1 MSRRHGDVWRSWCG
15 GAAIVPVGPV
25 FQPDP
30 RFVGLGAEF
39 GDPVE
44 AADFPKH
51 ILRWRDQRA
60 ATLVGLEGLSDA
72 EWTGHF
78 GRFIPLPN
86 IGQPP
91 IAMRYHGHQFRTY
104 NPQLGD
110 GRGFL
115 LGQLRDVNGRLLD
128 LGTKGSGQTPW
139 SRQGDGR
146 LTLKGGVRE
155 ILAARMLEAHGVYT
169 SQALSL
175 VETGENLARND
186 EPSPTRSAVLVR
198 LQDSHVRFGT
208 FQRHAF
214 LERPDN
220 LAALVD
226 HCVDCYFPHLQP
238 LEGPERVA
246 AFVREVALAT
256 AKMVAGWMAA
266 GFVHG
271 VLNTDNMNVTGQSF
285 DYGPWRFLPY
295 ADASFTAAY
304 FDHQGL
310 YAYGRQAE
318 AGLWNLKQ
326 LAGALTSICPV
337 ADLTDAIRAYPPA
350 FADAQLA
357 AMCKRLGVELGDDP
371 AKARTMLDAMFAFM
385 ARSGVSWDGFF
396 HDWFGGVASRE
407 RAIACPRATLY
418 QGPDFEAWNAAM
430 AEFAPDRPQRLN
442 ADYFQR
448 LEPASLVIDAVER
461 LWEDIAARDDW
472 GTFDNKVREI
482 DELRAALR

>member
-1 MSRRHGDVWRSWCG
+1 
-15 GAAIVPVGPV
+15 VPTDTSYK
-25 FQPDP
+25 PDP
-30 RFVGLGAEF
+30 RFALLGPEF
-39 GDPVE
+39 GDVVE
-44 AADFPKH
+44 AATFPKH
-51 ILRWRDQRA
+51 KLRWRDQRA
-60 ATLVGLEGLSDA
+60 AGQVGLGSLTDS
-72 EWTGHF
+72 EWLTYLGQF
-78 GRFIPLPN
+78 EALPN

-91 IAMRYHGHQFRTY
+91 IAMRYHGHQFRSY

-115 LGQLRDVNGRLLD
+115 LGQMRDNEGRLLD

-155 ILAARMLEAHGVYT
+155 ILAARMLEAQGVKT
-169 SQALSL
+169 SKALSL
-175 VETGENLARND
+175 IETGEDLARSD

-198 LQDSHVRFGT
+198 LQHSHVRFGT

-220 LAALVD
+220 LTALVD
-226 HCVDCYFPHLQP
+226 HCVACYYPALTN
-238 LEGPERVA
+238 LEGPARVA

-256 AKMVAGWMAA
+256 ANMVAGWMAA

-271 VLNTDNMNVTGQSF
+271 VLNTDNMNVTGESF
-285 DYGPWRFLPY
+285 DYGPWRFLPV

-326 LAGALTSICPV
+326 LAGALTAICPV
-337 ADLTDAIRAYPPA
+337 ADLTEAVRAYPAA

-357 AMCKRLGVELGDDP
+357 AMCARLGVVAGDDQSQ
-371 AKARTMLDAMFAFM
+371 ARAMLDAMFAFM
-385 ARSGVSWDGFF
+385 ARSGMSWDGFF
-396 HDWFGGVASRE
+396 HDWFGGLASTH
-407 RAIACPRATLY
+407 RALAGPRVSLY
-418 QGPDFEAWNAAM
+418 QGPDFLAWRGAIEAFSS
-430 AEFAPDRPQRLN
+430 ERPERLQTPYFEAPN
-442 ADYFQR
+442 
-448 LEPASLVIDAVER
+448 PASLVIEEVEA
-461 LWEDIAARDDW
+461 LWEPIAQDDDW
-472 GTFDNKVREI
+472 TLFDAKIEAI
-482 DELRAALR
+482 EALRLALI

>member
-1 MSRRHGDVWRSWCG
+1 M
-15 GAAIVPVGPV
+15 PVGQG
-25 FQPDP
+25 FRPDP
-30 RFVGLGAEF
+30 SFFALGGEF
-39 GDPVE
+39 GDAVE
-44 AADFPKH
+44 SAHFPKT
-51 ILRWRDQRA
+51 ILRWRDQSA
-60 ATLVGLEGLSDA
+60 AANVGLDTLTDN
-72 EWTGHF
+72 EWRAHF
-78 GRFIPLPN
+78 GKFEPLPR

-91 IAMRYHGHQFRTY
+91 IAMRYHGHQFRNY

-115 LGQLRDVNGRLLD
+115 LGQLRDHKGRLLD

-155 ILAARMLEAHGVYT
+155 ILAARMLEAQGVST
-169 SQALSL
+169 SKALSL
-175 VETGENLARND
+175 IETGENLARND

-198 LQDSHVRFGT
+198 LQHSHVRFGT

-220 LAALVD
+220 LIALVD
-226 HCVDCYFPHLQP
+226 HCVECYYPALSG
-238 LEGPERVA
+238 LDGPIRVA
-246 AFVREVALAT
+246 AFVREVAVAT

-271 VLNTDNMNVTGQSF
+271 VLNTDNMNVTGESF

-295 ADASFTAAY
+295 ADAAFTAAY

-337 ADLTDAIRAYPPA
+337 ADLTEAIRAYPPV

-357 AMCKRLGVELGDDP
+357 AMCARLGVLQGSD
-371 AKARTMLDAMFAFM
+371 ARKVRDMLDAMFAFM

-396 HDWFGGVASRE
+396 HDWFGGVASFE
-407 RAIACPRATLY
+407 RASQGPRAALY
-418 QGPDFEAWNAAM
+418 QGLDFEAWQRTIDSFEAH
-430 AEFAPDRPQRLN
+430 RPERLN
-442 ADYFQR
+442 LHYFQNPEPVS
-448 LEPASLVIDAVER
+448 LEIKEVEALWLPITSTDNWSAFDAKIAHIEASRV
-461 LWEDIAARDDW
+461 
-472 GTFDNKVREI
+472 
-482 DELRAALR
+482 ALG

>member
-1 MSRRHGDVWRSWCG
+1 MAF
-15 GAAIVPVGPV
+15 GAGFA
-25 FQPDP
+25 PDP
-30 RFVGLGAEF
+30 RFVGLGPEF
-39 GDPVE
+39 GDAVE
-44 AADFPKH
+44 PAEFPAY

-60 ATLVGLEGLSDA
+60 AASVGLDTLTDA
-72 EWTGHF
+72 EWIGHF
-78 GRFIPLPN
+78 GQFSPLPN

-91 IAMRYHGHQFRTY
+91 IAMRYHGHQFRSY

-115 LGQLRDVNGRLLD
+115 LGQVCDDAVRLMD
-128 LGTKGSGQTPW
+128 FGTKGSGQTPW

-155 ILAARMLEAHGVYT
+155 ILAARILAAQGVYT
-169 SQALSL
+169 SHALSL
-175 VETGENLARND
+175 VETGEDLARSD

-198 LQDSHVRFGT
+198 LQHSHVRFGT

-220 LAALVD
+220 LTALVD
-226 HCVDCYFPHLQP
+226 HCVDCYYPSLAA

-246 AFVREVALAT
+246 AFVREVAVAT

-295 ADASFTAAY
+295 ADATFTAAY

-326 LAGALTSICPV
+326 LAGALTAICPV
-337 ADLTDAIRAYPPA
+337 ADLTDAVRAYPPT
-350 FADAQLA
+350 FAEAQLA
-357 AMCKRLGVELGDDP
+357 AMCARLGIERGADDG
-371 AKARTMLDAMFAFM
+371 AAREMLDTMFAFM
-385 ARSGVSWDGFF
+385 ARSGISWDGLF
-396 HDWFGGVASRE
+396 HDWFGGAASE
-407 RAIACPRATLY
+407 ARAMDGPRSALY
-418 QGPDFEAWNAAM
+418 QGADFDSWYAIVKHFEP
-430 AEFAPDRPQRLN
+430 ERVERLSHP
-442 ADYFQR
+442 YFQQPH
-448 LEPASLVIDAVER
+448 PASLVIEEVEALWDA
-461 LWEDIAARDDW
+461 IAARDDW
-472 GTFDNKVREI
+472 SVFDAKIAQIE
-482 DELRAALR
+482 ALGCALDLKAINYPNR

>member
-1 MSRRHGDVWRSWCG
+1 M
-15 GAAIVPVGPV
+15 PLGPSYR
-25 FQPDP
+25 PDP
-30 RFVGLGAEF
+30 RFISLGAEF

-44 AADFPKH
+44 AAAFPER
-51 ILRWRDQRA
+51 ILRWRDQPA
-60 ATLVGLEGLSDA
+60 ATLVGVDGLTDA
-72 EWTGHF
+72 EWTDHF
-78 GRFIPLPN
+78 GKFAPLPN

-115 LGQLRDVNGRLLD
+115 LGQLHDDQGRLLD

-155 ILAARMLEAHGVYT
+155 ILAARMLEAQGVYT

-175 VETGENLARND
+175 VETGEDLARND

-198 LQDSHVRFGT
+198 LQHSHIRFGT
-208 FQRHAF
+208 FQRQAF

-220 LAALVD
+220 LTALVD
-226 HCVDCYFPHLQP
+226 HCVDCYYLHLAE
-238 LEGPERVA
+238 LEGPTKVA

-326 LAGALTSICPV
+326 LAGALTTICPV
-337 ADLTDAIRAYPPA
+337 ADLTEAIRAYPQA

-357 AMCKRLGVELGDDP
+357 ALSKRLGIVAGDDP
-371 AKARTMLDAMFAFM
+371 SKARTMLDSMFAFM

-396 HDWFGGVASRE
+396 HDWFGGIVSQK
-407 RAIACPRATLY
+407 RATAGQRADLY
-418 QGPDFEAWNAAM
+418 SGPDFDTWYKAITDFSAVHPE
-430 AEFAPDRPQRLN
+430 RL
-442 ADYFQR
+442 ATEYFQR
-448 LEPASLVIDAVER
+448 LDPASLVIDEVEA
-461 LWEDIAARDDW
+461 LWDGIAAHNDW
-472 GTFDNKVREI
+472 SAFERKIADIEAMR
-482 DELRAALR
+482 LALTL

>member
-1 MSRRHGDVWRSWCG
+1 MPSAPYRPDARF
-15 GAAIVPVGPV
+15 AALGPD
-25 FQPDP
+25 FSD
-30 RFVGLGAEF
+30 A
-39 GDPVE
+39 VE

-51 ILRWRDQRA
+51 ILRWRHQEA
-60 ATLVGLEGLSDA
+60 AASVGLDSLTEVQWIA
-72 EWTGHF
+72 HF
-78 GRFIPLPN
+78 GKFAPLEA
-86 IGQPP
+86 IGQGPL
-91 IAMRYHGHQFRTY
+91 AMRYHGHQFRTY

-115 LGQLRDVNGRLLD
+115 LGQLRDGDGRLLD

-155 ILAARMLEAHGVYT
+155 ILAAHMLGALGVNT
-169 SQALSL
+169 SKAFSL
-175 VETGENLARND
+175 IETGENLARND

-198 LQDSHVRFGT
+198 LQHSHVRFGT

-214 LERPDN
+214 LGKPDN
-220 LAALVD
+220 LTALVD
-226 HCVDCYFPHLQP
+226 HCIDCYYPALAS
-238 LEGPERVA
+238 LEGPARVA

-256 AKMVAGWMAA
+256 AQMVAGWMAA

-326 LAGALTSICPV
+326 LAGALTPICPV
-337 ADLTDAIRAYPPA
+337 EDLTEAIRAFPPA
-350 FADAQLA
+350 FAQGQLT
-357 AMCKRLGVELGDDP
+357 AMCARLGVLEGDDP
-371 AKARTMLDAMFAFM
+371 ASARTMLDAMFAFM
-385 ARSGVSWDGFF
+385 ARSGISWDGFF
-396 HDWFGGVASRE
+396 LDWFGGAISQA
-407 RAIACPRATLY
+407 RAMEGPRSGLY
-418 QGPDFEAWNAAM
+418 TGADFQTWHEAIQS
-430 AEFAPDRPQRLN
+430 FLPDRPTRLEHP
-442 ADYFQR
+442 YFQR
-448 LEPASLVIDAVER
+448 REPASLVIKEVEA
-461 LWEDIAARDDW
+461 LWDPIARTDDW
-472 GTFDNKVREI
+472 SAFDAKIADI
-482 DELRAALR
+482 DALADALT

>member
-1 MSRRHGDVWRSWCG
+1 MTI
-15 GAAIVPVGPV
+15 GAQFLADPQFVKLGPDFSDTV
-25 FQPDP
+25 AP
-30 RFVGLGAEF
+30 AEF
-39 GDPVE
+39 PEHV
-44 AADFPKH
+44 
-51 ILRWRDQRA
+51 LRWRDQRA
-60 ATLVGLEGLSDA
+60 AASVGLNTFTDS
-72 EWTGHF
+72 EWIAHF
-78 GRFIPLPN
+78 GKFEPLPN

-91 IAMRYHGHQFRTY
+91 IAMRYHGHQFRSY

-115 LGQLRDVNGRLLD
+115 LGQIRDERGRLLD

-155 ILAARMLEAHGVYT
+155 ILAARMLEAQGVTT
-169 SQALSL
+169 SKALSL
-175 VETGENLARND
+175 IETGEDLVRGD

-198 LQDSHVRFGT
+198 LQHSHIRFGT
-208 FQRHAF
+208 FQRHAY

-226 HCVDCYFPHLQP
+226 HCVECYYPSLVP
-238 LEGPERVA
+238 LEGPARVA

-271 VLNTDNMNVTGQSF
+271 VLNTDNMTVTGESF

-318 AGLWNLKQ
+318 ACFWNLKQ

-337 ADLTDAIRAYPPA
+337 GDLTEAVRVYPSA
-350 FADAQLA
+350 FADAQLT
-357 AMCKRLGVELGDDP
+357 AMCKRLGVLQGTD
-371 AKARTMLDAMFAFM
+371 AGAARTMLDAMFAFM
-385 ARSGVSWDGFF
+385 ARSAVSWDGFF
-396 HDWFGGVASRE
+396 HDWFGGAASQA
-407 RAIACPRATLY
+407 RAQQGPRAALY
-418 QGPDFEAWNAAM
+418 QGQDFEAWRRAIEGFDA
-430 AEFAPDRPQRLN
+430 DRPERLN
-442 ADYFQR
+442 ALYFQQPD
-448 LEPASLVIDAVER
+448 PASLVIEEVEA
-461 LWEDIAARDDW
+461 LWEKI
-472 GTFDNKVREI
+472 
-482 DELRAALR
+482 ALRDEWLAFDAKIVAIEAFREAIL

>member
-1 MSRRHGDVWRSWCG
+1 MPFGDGFS
-15 GAAIVPVGPV
+15 
-25 FQPDP
+25 PDP
-30 RFVGLGAEF
+30 RFVALGPEF
-39 GDPVE
+39 GDAVE
-44 AADFPKH
+44 PADFPAH
-51 ILRWRDQRA
+51 ILRWRDQKA
-60 ATLVGLEGLSDA
+60 AVSVDLNTLTDA
-72 EWTGHF
+72 EWIAHF
-78 GRFIPLPN
+78 GQFVPLPD

-115 LGQLRDVNGRLLD
+115 LGQVRDNLGRLMD
-128 LGTKGSGQTPW
+128 FGTKGSGQTPW
-139 SRQGDGR
+139 SRAGDGR

-155 ILAARMLEAHGVYT
+155 ILAARMLAAQGVTT
-169 SQALSL
+169 SKALSL
-175 VETGENLARND
+175 IETGEDLARND

-198 LQDSHVRFGT
+198 LQHSHVRFGT

-220 LAALVD
+220 LTALVD
-226 HCVDCYFPHLQP
+226 HCVDCYYPALTA
-238 LEGPERVA
+238 LEGPARVA

-271 VLNTDNMNVTGQSF
+271 VLNTDNMNVTGESF

-310 YAYGRQAE
+310 YSYGRQAE

-326 LAGALTSICPV
+326 LAGALTAICPV
-337 ADLTDAIRAYPPA
+337 ADLTEAIRAYPPA

-357 AMCKRLGVELGDDP
+357 AMCQRLGVLRGEDDGD
-371 AKARTMLDAMFAFM
+371 ARTMLDAMFAFM

-396 HDWFGGVASRE
+396 HDWFCGIASE
-407 RAIACPRATLY
+407 ARAMAGPRAPLY
-418 QGPDFEAWNAAM
+418 QGADFDLWRVCMDGFGA
-430 AEFAPDRPQRLN
+430 DRPERLSHP
-442 ADYFQR
+442 YFQQIH
-448 LEPASLVIDAVER
+448 PASLVIEEVEA
-461 LWEDIAARDDW
+461 LWEPIAARDDW
-472 GTFDNKVREI
+472 RAFDAKIGEI
-482 DELRAALR
+482 DEMGAALA

>member
-1 MSRRHGDVWRSWCG
+1 VSL
-15 GAAIVPVGPV
+15 GPNYR
-25 FQPDP
+25 PDP
-30 RFVGLGAEF
+30 RFATLGPEF
-39 GDPVE
+39 GDAVE
-44 AADFPKH
+44 AASFPAH
-51 ILRWRDQRA
+51 ILRWRHQDAAKSIGLDTLTDDQWVKH
-60 ATLVGLEGLSDA
+60 L
-72 EWTGHF
+72 GHF
-78 GRFIPLPN
+78 APLPN

-115 LGQLRDVNGRLLD
+115 FGQLRDDQGRLLD

-155 ILAARMLEAHGVYT
+155 ILAAHMLAALGVNT
-169 SQALSL
+169 SKALSL
-175 VETGENLARND
+175 IETGEDLARND

-198 LQDSHVRFGT
+198 VQHSHVRFGT

-214 LERPDN
+214 LERADN
-220 LAALVD
+220 LTALVD
-226 HCVDCYFPHLQP
+226 HCVDCYYPALAS
-238 LEGPERVA
+238 LDGPARVA
-246 AFVREVALAT
+246 AFVREVSVAT

-271 VLNTDNMNVTGQSF
+271 VLNTDNMNVTGESF

-326 LAGALTSICPV
+326 LAGALTLICPV
-337 ADLTDAIRAYPPA
+337 ADLTEAVRAYPPA
-350 FADAQLA
+350 FANAQLA
-357 AMCKRLGVELGDDP
+357 AMCARLGVLQGDD
-371 AKARTMLDAMFAFM
+371 AKARAMLDAMFAFM

-396 HDWFGGVASRE
+396 HDWFGGMASAT
-407 RAIACPRATLY
+407 RAKAGPRSDLY
-418 QGPDFEAWNAAM
+418 QGPDFEAWYGAM
-430 AEFAPDRPQRLN
+430 AAFEPDRPQRLC

-448 LEPASLVIDAVER
+448 PNPASLVIDEVEG
-461 LWEDIAARDDW
+461 LWEEIAVRDDW
-472 GTFDNKVREI
+472 RAFDAKIAEI
-482 DELRAALR
+482 DVLATALA

>member
-1 MSRRHGDVWRSWCG
+1 MDFS
-15 GAAIVPVGPV
+15 
-25 FQPDP
+25 PDP
-30 RFVGLGAEF
+30 KFVALGAEF

-44 AADFPKH
+44 AAAFPAH
-51 ILRWRDQRA
+51 ILRWRDGRA
-60 ATLVGLEGLSDA
+60 AASVGLDTLTDT
-72 EWTGHF
+72 EWVAHF
-78 GRFIPLPN
+78 GKFELLPA

-91 IAMRYHGHQFRTY
+91 LAMRYHGHQFRSY

-115 LGQLRDVNGRLLD
+115 LGQLRDDQGRLMD

-155 ILAARMLEAHGVYT
+155 ILAARMLEAQGVKT
-169 SQALSL
+169 SKAFSL
-175 VETGENLARND
+175 IETGEDLARND

-198 LQDSHVRFGT
+198 LQHSHVRFGT
-208 FQRHAF
+208 FQRQAF

-220 LAALVD
+220 LTALVD
-226 HCVDCYFPHLQP
+226 HCVDCYYPGLAS
-238 LEGPERVA
+238 LEGPARVA
-246 AFVREVALAT
+246 TFVREVSLAT

-271 VLNTDNMNVTGQSF
+271 VLNTDNMNVTGESF

-295 ADASFTAAY
+295 ADAAFTAAY

-318 AGLWNLKQ
+318 AGLWNLRQ

-357 AMCKRLGVELGDDP
+357 AMCRRLGILRGDDDS
-371 AKARTMLDAMFAFM
+371 AARAMLDAMFAFM

-396 HDWFGGVASRE
+396 HDWFGGSVSHD
-407 RAIACPRATLY
+407 RALAGPRSQLY
-418 QGPDFEAWNAAM
+418 KGPDFETWRAAIDG
-430 AEFAPDRPQRLN
+430 FAADRPERLSQP
-442 ADYFQR
+442 YFQR
-448 LEPASLVIDAVER
+448 AEPASLVIEEVEA
-461 LWEDIAARDDW
+461 LWEGIAFRDDW
-472 GTFDNKVREI
+472 SGFDAKIADIE
-482 DELRAALR
+482 DLRLALS

>member
-1 MSRRHGDVWRSWCG
+1 M
-15 GAAIVPVGPV
+15 PVAPN
-25 FQPDP
+25 FAPDP
-30 RFVGLGAEF
+30 QFIKLGDAF
-39 GDPVE
+39 SDKVE
-44 AADFPKH
+44 AASFPNH
-51 ILRWRDQRA
+51 QLRWRDQRA
-60 ATLVGLEGLSDA
+60 AASVGLDCLSDP
-72 EWTGHF
+72 EWIDHF
-78 GRFIPLPN
+78 GKFAPLPD

-91 IAMRYHGHQFRTY
+91 LAMRYHGHQFRSY

-115 LGQLRDVNGRLLD
+115 LGQLRDDRGRLLD

-155 ILAARMLEAHGVYT
+155 ILAARMLEAQGVNT
-169 SQALSL
+169 SRALSL
-175 VETGENLARND
+175 IETGEDLVRGD

-198 LQDSHVRFGT
+198 LQHSHVRFGT

-220 LAALVD
+220 LTALVD
-226 HCVDCYFPHLQP
+226 HCVACYYPALTS
-238 LEGPERVA
+238 LEGPARVA
-246 AFVREVALAT
+246 AFVHEVAVAT

-326 LAGALTSICPV
+326 LAGALTSICAV
-337 ADLTDAIRAYPPA
+337 EDLTDAVRAYPPA

-357 AMCKRLGVELGDDP
+357 AMCRRLGVEQGDNS
-371 AKARTMLDAMFAFM
+371 AKARTMLDTMLAFM

-396 HDWFGGVASRE
+396 HDWFCGVASQD
-407 RAIACPRATLY
+407 RALAGPRASLY
-418 QGPDFEAWNAAM
+418 QGPDFDVWRGVIETFTPAQ
-430 AEFAPDRPQRLN
+430 PKRLSQAYFER
-442 ADYFQR
+442 AD
-448 LEPASLVIDAVER
+448 PASLVIDDVEA
-461 LWEDIAARDDW
+461 LWDAIATRDDW
-472 GTFDNKVREI
+472 SLFDTKIAATES
-482 DELRAALR
+482 LRSALN

>member
-1 MSRRHGDVWRSWCG
+1 MPCRNGNLWRSWRG
-15 GAAIVPVGPV
+15 GTGLVPLAPN
-25 FQPDP
+25 FSPDP
-30 RFVGLGAEF
+30 QFEKLGGEF
-39 GDPVE
+39 GDAVE
-44 AADFPKH
+44 AADFPTH
-51 ILRWRDQRA
+51 IVRWRDQRA
-60 ATLVGLEGLSDA
+60 ATSVGFDTLTDGEWAAHFGKFEPLSD
-72 EWTGHF
+72 
-78 GRFIPLPN
+78 

-115 LGQLRDVNGRLLD
+115 LGQLRDNLGRLLD

-155 ILAARMLEAHGVYT
+155 ILAARMLEAQGVAT
-169 SQALSL
+169 SKALSL
-175 VETGENLARND
+175 IETGEDLTRND

-198 LQDSHVRFGT
+198 LQHSHVRFGT

-220 LAALVD
+220 LTALVD
-226 HCVDCYFPHLQP
+226 HCVACYYPQLGA
-238 LEGPERVA
+238 LEGPARVA
-246 AFVREVALAT
+246 GFVREVALAT

-271 VLNTDNMNVTGQSF
+271 VLNTDNMNVTGESF

-295 ADASFTAAY
+295 ADAAFTAAY
-304 FDHQGL
+304 FDHQSL
-310 YAYGRQAE
+310 YAYGRQPE

-337 ADLTDAIRAYPPA
+337 EDLTDAIRAYPAA

-357 AMCKRLGVELGDDP
+357 AIFKRLGLLQGDDT
-371 AKARTMLDAMFAFM
+371 AKAREMLDAMFAFM

-396 HDWFGGVASRE
+396 HDWFGGTASHD
-407 RAIACPRATLY
+407 RALAGPRSGYY
-418 QGPDFEAWNAAM
+418 QGPDFDAWRATVEAFEA
-430 AEFAPDRPQRLN
+430 DRPERRTLP
-442 ADYFQR
+442 YFQQSD
-448 LEPASLVIDAVER
+448 PASLIIDEVEA
-461 LWEDIAARDDW
+461 LWDAISKSDDW
-472 GTFDNKVREI
+472 TLFDTKIAQIE
-482 DELRAALR
+482 ALRLALG

>member
-1 MSRRHGDVWRSWCG
+1 MPIGPSFLADPQFVKLGD
-15 GAAIVPVGPV
+15 
-25 FQPDP
+25 
-30 RFVGLGAEF
+30 EF
-39 GDPVE
+39 GDVVD
-44 AADFPKH
+44 AADFPQH

-60 ATLVGLEGLSDA
+60 AQTVGLDA
-72 EWTGHF
+72 LTDPEWTAHF
-78 GRFIPLPN
+78 GRFQPLN
-86 IGQPP
+86 GIGQPP

-115 LGQLRDVNGRLLD
+115 LGQIRDDRGRLLD

-155 ILAARMLEAHGVYT
+155 ILAARMLEAQGVTT
-169 SQALSL
+169 SKALSL
-175 VETGENLARND
+175 IETGQDLARND

-198 LQDSHVRFGT
+198 LQHSHVRFGT

-220 LAALVD
+220 LTALVD
-226 HCVDCYFPHLQP
+226 HCVACYYPHLGM
-238 LEGPERVA
+238 LEGPQKVA
-246 AFVREVALAT
+246 AFVRDVSLAT

-271 VLNTDNMNVTGQSF
+271 VLNTDNMNVTGESF

-295 ADASFTAAY
+295 ADAAFTAAY

-326 LAGALTSICPV
+326 LAGALTPICPV
-337 ADLTDAIRAYPPA
+337 EDLIDAIRAYPPA
-350 FADAQLA
+350 FAQAQLT
-357 AMCKRLGVELGDDP
+357 AMCARLGLMQGDDP
-371 AKARTMLDAMFAFM
+371 AKAREMLDAMFAFM
-385 ARSGVSWDGFF
+385 ARSGVTWDGFL
-396 HDWFGGVASRE
+396 HDWFGGVASQE
-407 RAIACPRATLY
+407 RAMAGPRADVY
-418 QGPDFEAWNAAM
+418 QGPDFEAWRSGVDGFAM
-430 AEFAPDRPQRLN
+430 DRPQRLLN
-442 ADYFQR
+442 PYFGR
-448 LEPASLVIDAVER
+448 AEPVSLVIDEVEA
-461 LWEDIAARDDW
+461 LWEPIAKADDW
-472 GTFDNKVREI
+472 SAFDTKIADIE
-482 DELRAALR
+482 ALGLVLSI

>member
-1 MSRRHGDVWRSWCG
+1 M
-15 GAAIVPVGPV
+15 PVAPS
-25 FQPDP
+25 FTPDP
-30 RFVGLGAEF
+30 QFIKLGDAF
-39 GDPVE
+39 SDKVE
-44 AADFPKH
+44 AASFPSH
-51 ILRWRDQRA
+51 QLRWRDQRA
-60 ATLVGLEGLSDA
+60 AAGVGLDTLSDQ
-72 EWTGHF
+72 EWTAHF
-78 GRFIPLPN
+78 GKFEPLPD
-86 IGQPP
+86 IGQSPL
-91 IAMRYHGHQFRTY
+91 AMRYHGHQFRSY

-115 LGQLRDVNGRLLD
+115 LGQLRDDRDRLLD

-155 ILAARMLEAHGVYT
+155 ILAACMLEAQGVNT
-169 SQALSL
+169 SRALSL
-175 VETGENLARND
+175 IETGEDLVRGD

-198 LQDSHVRFGT
+198 LQHSHVRFGT

-214 LERPDN
+214 LEQPDN
-220 LAALVD
+220 LTALVD
-226 HCVDCYFPHLQP
+226 HCVACYYPHLST
-238 LEGPERVA
+238 LEGSARVA
-246 AFVREVALAT
+246 AFVREVAVAT

-271 VLNTDNMNVTGQSF
+271 VLNTDNMNVTGESF

-326 LAGALTSICPV
+326 FAEALTSICSV
-337 ADLTDAIRAYPPA
+337 EDLTDAVRAYPPA

-357 AMCKRLGVELGDDP
+357 AMCRRLGVEQGDNS
-371 AKARTMLDAMFAFM
+371 AKARTMLDTMLAFM

-396 HDWFGGVASRE
+396 HDWFCGVASQD
-407 RAIACPRATLY
+407 RALAGPRASLY
-418 QGPDFEAWNAAM
+418 QGPDFDVWRGVIETFTPAQ
-430 AEFAPDRPQRLN
+430 PKRLSQAYFER
-442 ADYFQR
+442 AD
-448 LEPASLVIDAVER
+448 PASLVIDDVEA
-461 LWEDIAARDDW
+461 LWDAIATRDDW
-472 GTFDNKVREI
+472 SLFDTKIAATES
-482 DELRAALR
+482 LRSALN